1 MRNNLAQRLWSVVL
15 LAVIQPSI
23 AATPEY
29 VYQFPKNMQVLAVP
43 RNLHFKH
50 DILSYEATY
59 QLKGNT
65 LTVKRTL
72 DDRSPGPICTPAVS
86 IEYQKMATILSKN
99 TRAQVVYR

>member
-1 MRNNLAQRLWSVVL
+1 MVL